1 MGIIPNGNNEPDIL
15 GFEMKKNSNKITL
28 GDFSASE
35 YIFSNQKKY
44 IKINVDF
51 KITKEIFI
59 QTFGEPNQE
68 KNGRFSWSGKVI
80 PKYGNWNNF
89 GQKMIFN
96 KNNDLLLLY
105 NYEKDKRER
114 KTNFLN
120 CFKKEIIC
128 IAFWSKE
135 KLKNNIENKFNNKGF
150 FICNKKNNKYNSISF
165 GNPFNFHYFVEQLK
179 DNTIFFDSGMYE
191 GNSRNYS
198 HFRANKNFWNKLITE
213 TI

>member
-135 KLKNNIENKFNNKGF
+135 N
-150 FICNKKNNKYNSISF
+150 
-165 GNPFNFHYFVEQLK
+165 
-179 DNTIFFDSGMYE
+179 
-191 GNSRNYS
+191 
-198 HFRANKNFWNKLITE
+198 
-213 TI
+213 